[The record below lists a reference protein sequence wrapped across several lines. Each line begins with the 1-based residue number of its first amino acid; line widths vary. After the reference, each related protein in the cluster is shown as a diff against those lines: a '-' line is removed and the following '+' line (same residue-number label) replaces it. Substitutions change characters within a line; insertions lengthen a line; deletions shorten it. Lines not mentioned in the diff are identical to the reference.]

1 MPSNGPPRGPIDTE
15 RNLISNGD
23 FGRSLD
29 DWVLLSPNVEIEGQS
44 SVDVGFNNEVDELGV
59 GFRRVGIG
67 HADAGLRQ
75 ILNEDVTD
83 FESLQLLVSMEV
95 SEQSLGVCG
104 ERGSECPLIVRI
116 EYVDVNGVDQTW
128 QQGFYTTGEISPVTP
143 DVCVACAP
151 PLNEHQRVPFGQLV
165 FYESENLIERLGQ
178 LDIVPRRVKSITLIA
193 SGHTFDTQIVDVAL
207 LARE

>member
-1 MPSNGPPRGPIDTE
+1 
-15 RNLISNGD
+15 
-23 FGRSLD
+23 
-29 DWVLLSPNVEIEGQS
+29 LLAPNVEIDGQPTVEVGVNI
-44 SVDVGFNNEVDELGV
+44 SVDEPGV
-59 GFRRVGIG
+59 RFRRVGLG

-75 ILNEDVTD
+75 IIDEDVTD
-83 FESLQLLVSMEV
+83 FDSLQLLISMEV

-128 QQGFYTTGEISPVTP
+128 QQGFYTSGEISPVTP

-151 PLNEHQRVPFGQLV
+151 PLNEHQRVPFDQLV
-165 FYESENLIERLGQ
+165 FYESENLLERLGQ
-178 LDIVPRRVKSITLIA
+178 LDILPRHVKSIMLIA
-193 SGHTFDTQIVDVAL
+193 SGHTFDTQVVDVAL